1 MGARTASFK
10 EGAAESKHQD
20 ATLYRP
26 LPSYIKTDTK
36 CIRGLN
42 MILRTRK
49 IQEEMLGNWNEQRF
63 FGYGPK
69 STDNKSKNRQV
80 GSYHTKLQHNTESDQ
95 ESKVTICRLVGK
107 KRPSSQIF
115 HKSYQVH
122 KNYNS
127 INNEAESIAQ
137 IAECFSKIFG
147 ISLGSVH
154 NTTQIQAW
162 WHKLLRK
169 EKWGIQKSKVIFSY
183 IINLRPAWAT
193 WCHVFK
199 KWY

>member
-1 MGARTASFK
+1 MSNDFLAMAPKAQT
-10 EGAAESKHQD
+10 
-20 ATLYRP
+20 
-26 LPSYIKTDTK
+26 
-36 CIRGLN
+36 IRV
-42 MILRTRK
+42 K
-49 IQEEMLGNWNEQRF
+49 IDKWDHTIQNFSTTQKVVKRAKWQYVDWLG
-63 FGYGPK
+63 K
-69 STDNKSKNRQV
+69 
-80 GSYHTKLQHNTESDQ
+80 
-95 ESKVTICRLVGK
+95 K

-115 HKSYQVH
+115 HKKSYQVH

-137 IAECFSKIFG
+137 IAECFSKISG

-169 EKWGIQKSKVIFSY
+169 EKWGIQKSKVIFSN